1 MSHSFTIEA
10 ELRQDMGKG
19 ASRRLRRTGKIPAVL
34 YGGDK
39 EPVSLT
45 VVHDTLLHQLEN
57 EAFYSTILEVS
68 VGGKKEKVVLK
79 DLQRHSYKPL
89 LMHLDLLRVSSKDKL
104 RMHVPLHF
112 LGEEACPGVKQGGV
126 ISHLLTDVEVI
137 CLPKDLPEA
146 IEIDMSAME
155 LNETVKMSDMVLPKG
170 VELVELSHG
179 EGHDQGVV
187 SVHTPHVKAEPTEEE
202 AAGGEEEASTE
213 GE

>member
-1 MSHSFTIEA
+1 MSHSFLIEA
-10 ELRQDMGKG
+10 EVREDMGKG
-19 ASRRLRRTGKIPAVL
+19 ASRRLRRTGRIPGVL

-39 EPVSLT
+39 APLSLSLD
-45 VVHDTLLHQLEN
+45 HDTVLHQLEH
-57 EAFYSTILEVS
+57 EAFYSTILELS

-89 LMHLDLLRVSSKDKL
+89 IMHVDLQRVSSKDKL

-112 LGEEACPGVKQGGV
+112 IGEETCPGVKQGGV
-126 ISHLLTDVEVI
+126 VSHLLTDVEVT

-146 IEIDMSAME
+146 IEVDMSGMG
-155 LNETVKMSDMVLPKG
+155 LNETLKMSDMVLPKG

-187 SVHTPHVKAEPTEEE
+187 SVHTPHVKAEPAEG
-202 AAGGEEEASTE
+202 AAGEAEAPAE

>member
-1 MSHSFTIEA
+1 MSHSFAIEA

-19 ASRRLRRTGKIPAVL
+19 ASRRLRRTGRIPAVL

-45 VVHDTLLHQLEN
+45 IDHDSVLHKLEH
-57 EAFYSTILEVS
+57 EAFYSTILELT
-68 VGGKKEKVVLK
+68 VGGKTEKVVLK

-89 LMHLDLLRVSSKDKL
+89 IMHLDLLRVSGKDKL

-112 LGEEACPGVKQGGV
+112 IGEDVCPGVKQGGV
-126 ISHLLTDVEVI
+126 VSHLLTDVEVA

-146 IEIDMSAME
+146 IEVDMSGVG
-155 LNETVKMSDMVLPKG
+155 LNETIKMSDLVLPKG
-170 VELVELSHG
+170 VELIELSHG
-179 EGHDQGVV
+179 EDHDQGVV
-187 SVHTPHVKAEPTEEE
+187 AVHTPHVKAEPVEE
-202 AAGGEEEASTE
+202 AAGGGEEETPAE